1 MVARASAIAV
11 VARAR
16 APPRLETCLARL
28 ALNAGGVARTTND
41 ERVVVR
47 SKPIS
52 IFERATARGI
62 ARRTVSDR
70 DREGRAFRE
79 LRSIAKIAVGPRFRP
94 AGQRLEAPFKE
105 KKERPATWIS
115 V

>member
-41 ERVVVR
+41 ERVVVPDGDFDFR
-47 SKPIS
+47 TRDGARH
-52 IFERATARGI
+52 RAKNA
-62 ARRTVSDR
+62 
-70 DREGRAFRE
+70 
-79 LRSIAKIAVGPRFRP
+79 
-94 AGQRLEAPFKE
+94 
-105 KKERPATWIS
+105 
-115 V
+115 

>member
-28 ALNAGGVARTTND
+28 ALNAACRRAND
-41 ERVVVR
+41 ERR
-47 SKPIS
+47 TSRGS
-52 IFERATARGI
+52 EQADFDFRTRDGARHRAKNR
-62 ARRTVSDR
+62 DR